1 MKENIRTM
9 VVDGDVYEIWTD
21 VIARGTYAQCKK
33 NGRVEKISSGR
44 YISAI
49 STVKKY
55 IRLTF

>member
-33 NGRVEKISSGR
+33 KRKSRKNQQRTLHQRNFYG
-44 YISAI
+44 
-49 STVKKY
+49 KKVY
-55 IRLTF
+55 